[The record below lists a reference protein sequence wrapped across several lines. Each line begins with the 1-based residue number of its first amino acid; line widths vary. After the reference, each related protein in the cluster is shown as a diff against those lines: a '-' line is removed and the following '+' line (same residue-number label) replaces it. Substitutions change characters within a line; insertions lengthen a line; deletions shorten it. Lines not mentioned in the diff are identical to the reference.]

1 MTQVHFT
8 LKSEEIQSI
17 IEYSV
22 KDDVSKNILTTVFNQ
37 LMENQRTEY
46 IQAKEYERTENR
58 QSQRNGY
65 YERSFTTR
73 VGTLELKVPRTRD
86 GHFSPTVF
94 ERYQRNEKALMAS
107 MLEMYVSGV
116 STRKVSKIV
125 EELCGKSVSK
135 SFVSSLTEQLEP
147 MVNEWQ
153 NRLLSEK
160 NYPYLM
166 TDVLYIKVREENR
179 VLSKS
184 CHIAIGITK
193 DGDREIIGFM
203 IQSGESEETWTTFFE
218 YLKERGLQGT
228 ELVISDAHKGLVSA
242 IRKSFTNVSW
252 QRCQVHFLRN
262 IFTTIPKKNSKS
274 FREAVK
280 GIFKFTDINLAREAK
295 NRLIHD
301 YIDQPKY
308 SKACASLDDGFEDAF
323 QYTVQGNSH
332 NRLKSTNLI
341 ERLNPEVRRREKII
355 RIFPNQTSAN
365 RLIGAVLMDL
375 HDEWI
380 YSSRKYINFDK

>member
-1 MTQVHFT
+1 MFLTTKHTQEDFYMTQVHFT

-160 NYPYLM
+160 
-166 TDVLYIKVREENR
+166 
-179 VLSKS
+179 
-184 CHIAIGITK
+184 
-193 DGDREIIGFM
+193 IIL
-203 IQSGESEETWTTFFE
+203 T
-218 YLKERGLQGT
+218 
-228 ELVISDAHKGLVSA
+228 
-242 IRKSFTNVSW
+242 
-252 QRCQVHFLRN
+252 
-262 IFTTIPKKNSKS
+262 
-274 FREAVK
+274 
-280 GIFKFTDINLAREAK
+280 
-295 NRLIHD
+295 
-301 YIDQPKY
+301 
-308 SKACASLDDGFEDAF
+308 
-323 QYTVQGNSH
+323 
-332 NRLKSTNLI
+332 
-341 ERLNPEVRRREKII
+341 
-355 RIFPNQTSAN
+355 
-365 RLIGAVLMDL
+365 
-375 HDEWI
+375 
-380 YSSRKYINFDK
+380 